1 MPVSGKV
8 LEDSIRL
15 SKIRSIKL
23 TLYVVQTVA
32 LVSLAFVVVFLMGDA
47 AIAPNLHL
55 PIASFL
61 AVIVLLLLVTCVE
74 SFFFRVLEIKFARSS
89 SARHLMAMN
98 SMRRALIIA
107 VITGVVALV
116 LGLPSILGAL
126 EDATKES
133 TIFEAASPSP
143 SFWSSDPLEL
153 MTVRD
158 IKVSAP
164 ERVEIYIVTAKNYEL
179 YSYDIADHLSE
190 LFNLR
195 LNRLES
201 EYIVNDTITIHVPTT
216 IYTQYYAVLND
227 VANPGVSVTM
237 VVEKAVSHTFTGIT
251 SLYMIAFVV
260 SNIAWFAYLIPIER
274 KYSSGSIY
282 K

>member
-23 TLYVVQTVA
+23 TLYVVQSVA

-47 AIAPNLHL
+47 AIAPHLHL

-61 AVIVLLLLVTCVE
+61 AVIVLLLLVTCIE

-98 SMRRALIIA
+98 SMKRALIIA
-107 VITGVVALV
+107 VITGVVALL
-116 LGLPSILGAL
+116 LGLPTILNAV
-126 EDATKES
+126 ENAAQET
-133 TIFEAASPSP
+133 TVFTAASPCP
-143 SFWSSDPLEL
+143 SFWSADPLEL
-153 MTVRD
+153 MTVSE
-158 IKVSAP
+158 IKVSSGQQVA
-164 ERVEIYIVTAKNYEL
+164 IYIVTAKNYEL
-179 YSYDIADHLSE
+179 YAYDIPNHLSE

-195 LNRLES
+195 LNRAES
-201 EYIVNDTITIHVPTT
+201 EYLVNDTIFIHVPTST
-216 IYTQYYAVLND
+216 YTQYYAIVND
-227 VANPGVSVTM
+227 LAHPGESVTM
-237 VVEKAVSHTFTGIT
+237 VVEKAVSHAFTGIT
-251 SLYMIAFVV
+251 SLYMVAFVV
-260 SNIAWFAYLIPIER
+260 SNIAWIAYLIPIEK
-274 KYSSGSIY
+274 KYSSASIY